1 MGLIDRTQPLAETG
15 DALCASPPA
24 AAGLHA
30 ARTPPLQ
37 AVVALAAR
45 LSGDCPSMLV
55 PGLLVRLAE
64 AADTDPADAPAAAIA
79 ARALA
84 GYLAEHAIPLHAL
97 SESELVLG
105 DDTARARL
113 AAINAD
119 MARLEALVAGLEA
132 AARPAGAALAAIRG
146 PVWRPLGLGEAR
158 VRRGVLSSARLR
170 GRLSA

>member
-1 MGLIDRTQPLAETG
+1 MGLIDRTQPLAGTG
-15 DALCASPPA
+15 DAPCASPPA
-24 AAGLHA
+24 A

-45 LSGDCPSMLV
+45 LSSDCPPMLV

-64 AADTDPADAPAAAIA
+64 AAGTDGADAPAAAVA
-79 ARALA
+79 ARTLA

-105 DDTARARL
+105 DDAARVRL
-113 AAINAD
+113 AAINAE
-119 MARLEALVAGLEA
+119 MARLEELVADLEA
-132 AARPAGAALAAIRG
+132 AARPAGAALAAVRG

-158 VRRGVLSSARLR
+158 VRRGILSSARLR
-170 GRLSA
+170 GRLRA